1 MPALLLQP
9 HGVEGFRPRQ
19 VCTNLNGFTASHGPD
34 LRLLQVEF
42 LAASSK
48 ATTQPRDG
56 NHVIS
61 AVDDLIDIDVEVVE
75 GFYPFLSEA
84 RYALAALAYSGVGQ
98 IPASV
103 PLEVLLEDLAQVQ
116 LALVAAPLVRCQHGL
131 YVLLRNTRSPARKL
145 RVFIRRG

>member
-1 MPALLLQP
+1 MPALVLQP
-9 HGVEGFRPRQ
+9 DGVGGFRPRQ
-19 VCTNLNGFTASHGPD
+19 VCTILNGFTASHGPD

-84 RYALAALAYSGVGQ
+84 RYALAALAYSVDAL

-103 PLEVLLEDLAQVQ
+103 PLGFLLEDL
-116 LALVAAPLVRCQHGL
+116 
-131 YVLLRNTRSPARKL
+131 SPAHLHLLPAR
-145 RVFIRRG
+145 